1 MVGLSNGFGVG
12 VALGFAVGSMVGL
25 SDGFGVGAALGFAG
39 GKISTE

>member
-12 VALGFAVGSMVGL
+12 VALGLSVGSMVGL